1 MATVRLLT
9 MLPLW
14 WSLCISSALTPVRLR
29 TLPLWWSLCISNALT
44 PQGVLAEWQKARVQS
59 LDVDA
64 SRYHAQVLFVDD
76 DNARA
81 RMAECCADALAHWA
95 DAGWWIYPHSCSL
108 TEDQALREHPRQEAI
123 LTSLG
128 FDGARVTAAGAA
140 LAKEDLDA
148 HDLIVCADAAVRD
161 AVLALGGDESYETSV
176 RLLEDFAT
184 VADARSR
191 ALFDGLDDALAARAR
206 KRQDGGDLVVEGADA
221 QSDRDGFDALLE
233 STLVLTAALVVFL
246 KDSFDAS
253 FTESFNSLLRT
264 HFYDERHVDASWAEA
279 EPALR
284 RHIVTGALD
293 PRERERLFDAHMTGL
308 RRRLSGDGVSS

>member
-1 MATVRLLT
+1 MATARLT
-9 MLPLW
+9 MLLPLW
-14 WSLCISSALTPVRLR
+14 WSLCV
-29 TLPLWWSLCISNALT
+29 SNALT

-76 DNARA
+76 DNARG

-108 TEDQALREHPRQEAI
+108 TEDQALRSDPRQEAI

-148 HDLIVCADAAVRD
+148 YDLVVCADAAVRD
-161 AVLALGGDESYETSV
+161 AVLALGDESYETSV
-176 RLLEDFAT
+176 RLLADFAT

-191 ALFDGLDDALAARAR
+191 ALFDGLDVALAERAR
-206 KRQDGGDLVVEGADA
+206 SRQDGGELVVEGADA
-221 QSDRDGFDALLE
+221 QSDRDSFDALLE

-264 HFYDERHVDASWAEA
+264 HFYDERHVDARWADA
-279 EPALR
+279 ESALR

>member
-1 MATVRLLT
+1 MATVRLRT
-9 MLPLW
+9 MQLL
-14 WSLCISSALTPVRLR
+14 WSLCVSR
-29 TLPLWWSLCISNALT
+29 ALT
-44 PQGVLAEWQKARVQS
+44 PQGVLVEWQKARVQS

-108 TEDQALREHPRQEAI
+108 TEEQALIIQNPRQEAI

-148 HDLIVCADAAVRD
+148 YDLVVCADAAVRD

-191 ALFDGLDDALAARAR
+191 ALFDGLDDALAERAR
-206 KRQDGGDLVVEGADA
+206 SRQDRGELVVEGADA
-221 QSDRDGFDALLE
+221 QSDRDGFDAVLE

-253 FTESFNSLLRT
+253 FVESFNGLLRT
-264 HFYDERHVDASWAEA
+264 HFYDERHVNVRWAEA
-279 EPALR
+279 EPTLR

-293 PRERERLFDAHMTGL
+293 PRERERLFDAHMAGL
-308 RRRLSGDGVSS
+308 RQRLGGDGVSS

>member
-1 MATVRLLT
+1 MTTVRLLT

-14 WSLCISSALTPVRLR
+14 WSLCIS
-29 TLPLWWSLCISNALT
+29 ISISSALT

-81 RMAECCADALAHWA
+81 RMAESCADALAHWA
-95 DAGWWIYPHSCSL
+95 DAGWWIYPHACSL
-108 TEDQALREHPRQEAI
+108 RTEDQALIENPRQEAI

-148 HDLIVCADAAVRD
+148 YDLIVCADTAVRD
-161 AVLALGGDESYETSV
+161 AVLALAGDESYETSV
-176 RLLEDFAT
+176 RLLADFST

-191 ALFDGLDDALAARAR
+191 ALFDGLDVALAERAR
-206 KRQDGGDLVVEGADA
+206 SRQDGGALVFAGADA

-253 FTESFNSLLRT
+253 FVDSFNGLLRT
-264 HFYDERHVDASWAEA
+264 HFYDERHADARWADA
-279 EPALR
+279 EPAMR
-284 RHIVTGALD
+284 RHVVTGALD

>member
-14 WSLCISSALTPVRLR
+14 WSLCVSSALTPVRLR
-29 TLPLWWSLCISNALT
+29 TLPLWWSLYISNALT
-44 PQGVLAEWQKARVQS
+44 PQALLAEWQAARIKS

-81 RMAECCADALAHWA
+81 RMAESCADALAHWA

-108 TEDQALREHPRQEAI
+108 TEDQALIENPRQEAI

-128 FDGARVTAAGAA
+128 FDGTRVTAAGAA

-148 HDLIVCADAAVRD
+148 YDLVICADAAVRD
-161 AVLALGGDESYETSV
+161 AVLALGEESYETSV
-176 RLLEDFAT
+176 RLLADFAT

-191 ALFDGLDDALAARAR
+191 ALFDGLDVALAERAR
-206 KRQDGGDLVVEGADA
+206 SRQDGGELVVEGADA

-253 FTESFNSLLRT
+253 FTDSFNGLLRT
-264 HFYDERHVDASWAEA
+264 HFYDERHVDARWADA

-308 RRRLSGDGVSS
+308 RQRLSGDGVSS

>member
-1 MATVRLLT
+1 MTTVRLLT

-14 WSLCISSALTPVRLR
+14 WSLCISISISSALTPQ
-29 TLPLWWSLCISNALT
+29 S
-44 PQGVLAEWQKARVQS
+44 VLAAWQKARVQS

-76 DNARA
+76 DNARG

-95 DAGWWIYPHSCSL
+95 DAGWWIYPHGCSL
-108 TEDQALREHPRQEAI
+108 TEDQALIENPRQEAI

-148 HDLIVCADAAVRD
+148 YDLVVCANTSVRD

-191 ALFDGLDDALAARAR
+191 ALFDGLDDVALTARAR
-206 KRQDGGDLVVEGADA
+206 SRQDGGDLVVEGADA
-221 QSDRDGFDALLE
+221 QSDRDSFDALLE

-253 FTESFNSLLRT
+253 FVDSFNGLLRS
-264 HFYDERHVDASWAEA
+264 HFYDKRHVDVRWAEA

-308 RRRLSGDGVSS
+308 RQRLGGEM

>member
-1 MATVRLLT
+1 M
-9 MLPLW
+9 
-14 WSLCISSALTPVRLR
+14 SS
-29 TLPLWWSLCISNALT
+29 ALT

-76 DNARA
+76 DNTRG

-95 DAGWWIYPHSCSL
+95 DAGWWIYPHSCCL
-108 TEDQALREHPRQEAI
+108 TEDQALRSDPRQEAI

-128 FDGARVTAAGAA
+128 FDGTRVTAAGAA

-148 HDLIVCADAAVRD
+148 YDLIVCADAAVRD

-191 ALFDGLDDALAARAR
+191 ALFDGLDDALAQRAR
-206 KRQDGGDLVVEGADA
+206 SRQDGGEFVVEGADA

-264 HFYDERHVDASWAEA
+264 HFYDERHVDAQWAEA
-279 EPALR
+279 ELVLR

-293 PRERERLFDAHMTGL
+293 PRERERLFDAHMAGL

>member
-1 MATVRLLT
+1 MRSRRKGCWQNGKRRGSNRWTSTRRATTRKSF
-9 MLPLW
+9 LW
-14 WSLCISSALTPVRLR
+14 TTTTR
-29 TLPLWWSLCISNALT
+29 
-44 PQGVLAEWQKARVQS
+44 
-59 LDVDA
+59 
-64 SRYHAQVLFVDD
+64 
-76 DNARA
+76 ARA
-81 RMAECCADALAHWA
+81 WPSAARTRWLTGRTP
-95 DAGWWIYPHSCSL
+95 AGGYIPTHAAS
-108 TEDQALREHPRQEAI
+108 PRIKRSSRTRAKRQFSH
-123 LTSLG
+123 LSG
-128 FDGARVTAAGAA
+128 FDGTRVTAAGAA

-148 HDLIVCADAAVRD
+148 YDLIVCVDAAVRD

-191 ALFDGLDDALAARAR
+191 ALFDGLDDVALAARAR
-206 KRQDGGDLVVEGADA
+206 SRQDGGELVVEGSDA

-253 FTESFNSLLRT
+253 FVDSFNGLLRT
-264 HFYDERHVDASWAEA
+264 HFYDERHVDARWADA
-279 EPALR
+279 ESALR

-308 RRRLSGDGVSS
+308 RQRLGGDM

>member
-1 MATVRLLT
+1 MTTVRLLT

-14 WSLCISSALTPVRLR
+14 WSLCISS
-29 TLPLWWSLCISNALT
+29 ALT

-95 DAGWWIYPHSCSL
+95 DAGWWIYPHACSL
-108 TEDQALREHPRQEAI
+108 RTEDQALIENPRQEAI

-148 HDLIVCADAAVRD
+148 YDLVVCVDAAVRD
-161 AVLALGGDESYETSV
+161 AVLALAGDESYETSV
-176 RLLEDFAT
+176 RLLADFST

-191 ALFDGLDDALAARAR
+191 ALFDGLDVALAERAR
-206 KRQDGGDLVVEGADA
+206 SRQDGGALVFAGADA

-264 HFYDERHVDASWAEA
+264 HFYDERHVDARWADA

>member
-1 MATVRLLT
+1 MTTVRLLT

-14 WSLCISSALTPVRLR
+14 WSLCVSS
-29 TLPLWWSLCISNALT
+29 ALT

-95 DAGWWIYPHSCSL
+95 DAGWWIYPHACSL
-108 TEDQALREHPRQEAI
+108 TEDQALRSDPRQEAI

-128 FDGARVTAAGAA
+128 FDGTRVTAAGAA

-148 HDLIVCADAAVRD
+148 YDLVVCADAAVRD

-191 ALFDGLDDALAARAR
+191 ALFDGLDDVALAARAR
-206 KRQDGGDLVVEGADA
+206 SRQDGGELVVEGADA

-253 FTESFNSLLRT
+253 FVDSFNGLLRT
-264 HFYDERHVDASWAEA
+264 HFYDERHADA
-279 EPALR
+279 R
-284 RHIVTGALD
+284 
-293 PRERERLFDAHMTGL
+293 
-308 RRRLSGDGVSS
+308 

>member
-1 MATVRLLT
+1 MTTVRLLT

-14 WSLCISSALTPVRLR
+14 WNLCMSS
-29 TLPLWWSLCISNALT
+29 ALT
-44 PQGVLAEWQKARVQS
+44 PQGVLGEWQAARIKS

-81 RMAECCADALAHWA
+81 RMAESCADALARWA
-95 DAGWWIYPHSCSL
+95 DAGWWIYPHACSL
-108 TEDQALREHPRQEAI
+108 RTEDQALIENPRQEAI

-148 HDLIVCADAAVRD
+148 YDLIVCADAAVRD

-191 ALFDGLDDALAARAR
+191 ALFDGLDDALAQRAR
-206 KRQDGGDLVVEGADA
+206 SRQDGGELVVEGADA

-253 FTESFNSLLRT
+253 FVDSFNSLLRT
-264 HFYDERHVDASWAEA
+264 HFYDERHVDARWTDA

-293 PRERERLFDAHMTGL
+293 PRERERLFDAHMAGL
-308 RRRLSGDGVSS
+308 RRRLSGDDGVSS

>member
-1 MATVRLLT
+1 MTTVRLLT

-14 WSLCISSALTPVRLR
+14 WSLCISISISSALTPQ
-29 TLPLWWSLCISNALT
+29 S
-44 PQGVLAEWQKARVQS
+44 VLAAWQKARVQS

-108 TEDQALREHPRQEAI
+108 TEDQALRSDPRQEAI

-128 FDGARVTAAGAA
+128 FDGTRLAAAGAA

-148 HDLIVCADAAVRD
+148 YDLVVCASAAVRD

-184 VADARSR
+184 VADTRSR
-191 ALFDGLDDALAARAR
+191 ALFDGLDDALAQRAR
-206 KRQDGGDLVVEGADA
+206 SRQDSGELVVEGADA
-221 QSDRDGFDALLE
+221 QRDRDGFDALLE

-253 FTESFNSLLRT
+253 FTESFNGLLRT
-264 HFYDERHVDASWAEA
+264 HFYDERHVDARWADA

-308 RRRLSGDGVSS
+308 RRRLSGDDGVSS

>member
-1 MATVRLLT
+1 MTTVRLLT
-9 MLPLW
+9 MLPLL
-14 WSLCISSALTPVRLR
+14 WSLCISS
-29 TLPLWWSLCISNALT
+29 ALT

-76 DNARA
+76 DNTRG

-95 DAGWWIYPHSCSL
+95 DAGWWIYPHACSL
-108 TEDQALREHPRQEAI
+108 TEDQALVEHPRQEAI

-128 FDGARVTAAGAA
+128 FDGARVTAAGAV

-148 HDLIVCADAAVRD
+148 YDLVVCVDAAVRD
-161 AVLALGGDESYETSV
+161 AVLALAGDESYETSV
-176 RLLEDFAT
+176 RLLADFST

-191 ALFDGLDDALAARAR
+191 ALFDGLDVALAERAR
-206 KRQDGGDLVVEGADA
+206 SRQDGGALVFAGADA

-264 HFYDERHVDASWAEA
+264 HFYDERHVDAQWAEA
-279 EPALR
+279 ELVLR

>member
-1 MATVRLLT
+1 MATVRLWT
-9 MLPLW
+9 MQLL
-14 WSLCISSALTPVRLR
+14 WSLCVSR
-29 TLPLWWSLCISNALT
+29 ALT

-95 DAGWWIYPHSCSL
+95 DAGWWIYPHACSL
-108 TEDQALREHPRQEAI
+108 TEDQALRSDPRQEAI

-128 FDGARVTAAGAA
+128 FDVTRVTAAGAA

-148 HDLIVCADAAVRD
+148 YDLIVCADAAVRD

-176 RLLEDFAT
+176 RLLTDFAT

-206 KRQDGGDLVVEGADA
+206 ARQDGGELVVEGADA
-221 QSDRDGFDALLE
+221 QRDRDGFDALLE

-253 FTESFNSLLRT
+253 FVDSFNGLLRT
-264 HFYDERHVDASWAEA
+264 HFYDARHVDARWADA

-293 PRERERLFDAHMTGL
+293 PRERERLFDAHMAGL
-308 RRRLSGDGVSS
+308 RQRLSGDGVSS

>member
-1 MATVRLLT
+1 MTTVRLLT
-9 MLPLW
+9 MLPLL
-14 WSLCISSALTPVRLR
+14 WSLCISS
-29 TLPLWWSLCISNALT
+29 ALT

-81 RMAECCADALAHWA
+81 RMAESCADALAHWA
-95 DAGWWIYPHSCSL
+95 DAGWWIYPHACSL
-108 TEDQALREHPRQEAI
+108 TEDQALILNRRQEAI

-148 HDLIVCADAAVRD
+148 YDLIVCADAALRD

-184 VADARSR
+184 VAGSA
-191 ALFDGLDDALAARAR
+191 
-206 KRQDGGDLVVEGADA
+206 
-221 QSDRDGFDALLE
+221 
-233 STLVLTAALVVFL
+233 
-246 KDSFDAS
+246 
-253 FTESFNSLLRT
+253 
-264 HFYDERHVDASWAEA
+264 
-279 EPALR
+279 
-284 RHIVTGALD
+284 
-293 PRERERLFDAHMTGL
+293 
-308 RRRLSGDGVSS
+308 

>member
-1 MATVRLLT
+1 

-14 WSLCISSALTPVRLR
+14 WSLCVSR
-29 TLPLWWSLCISNALT
+29 ALT

-81 RMAECCADALAHWA
+81 RLAESCADALAHWA
-95 DAGWWIYPHSCSL
+95 DAGWWIYPHACSL
-108 TEDQALREHPRQEAI
+108 TEDQALSEHPRQEAI

-148 HDLIVCADAAVRD
+148 YDLVVCADAAVRN

-176 RLLEDFAT
+176 RLLADFAT

-191 ALFDGLDDALAARAR
+191 ALFEGLDDVALAARAR
-206 KRQDGGDLVVEGADA
+206 SRQDRGELVVEGADA

-253 FTESFNSLLRT
+253 FVDSFNGLLRT
-264 HFYDERHVDASWAEA
+264 HFYDKRHADAQWADA

-308 RRRLSGDGVSS
+308 RRRLSGDDGVSS

>member
-1 MATVRLLT
+1 M
-9 MLPLW
+9 
-14 WSLCISSALTPVRLR
+14 
-29 TLPLWWSLCISNALT
+29 
-44 PQGVLAEWQKARVQS
+44 
-59 LDVDA
+59 
-64 SRYHAQVLFVDD
+64 
-76 DNARA
+76 
-81 RMAECCADALAHWA
+81 
-95 DAGWWIYPHSCSL
+95 
-108 TEDQALREHPRQEAI
+108 
-123 LTSLG
+123 
-128 FDGARVTAAGAA
+128 
-140 LAKEDLDA
+140 
-148 HDLIVCADAAVRD
+148 
-161 AVLALGGDESYETSV
+161 

-221 QSDRDGFDALLE
+221 QSDRDGFDAVLE

-293 PRERERLFDAHMTGL
+293 PRERERLFDAHMFGL

>member
-1 MATVRLLT
+1 MTTVRLRT

-14 WSLCISSALTPVRLR
+14 WSLCV
-29 TLPLWWSLCISNALT
+29 SNALT

-95 DAGWWIYPHSCSL
+95 DAGWWIYAHACSL
-108 TEDQALREHPRQEAI
+108 TEDQALRSDPRQEAI

-128 FDGARVTAAGAA
+128 FDGTRVTAAGAA

-148 HDLIVCADAAVRD
+148 YDLVVCVDAAVRD
-161 AVLALGGDESYETSV
+161 AVLALAGDESYETSV
-176 RLLEDFAT
+176 RLLEDFAS

-191 ALFDGLDDALAARAR
+191 ALFDGLDVALAARAR
-206 KRQDGGDLVVEGADA
+206 ARQDGGALVFAGADA
-221 QSDRDGFDALLE
+221 QSDRDSFDALLE

-264 HFYDERHVDASWAEA
+264 HFYDERHVDAQWAEA
-279 EPALR
+279 ELVLR

-293 PRERERLFDAHMTGL
+293 PRERERLFDAHMAGL
-308 RRRLSGDGVSS
+308 RRRLSGDGVTS

>member
-1 MATVRLLT
+1 MTTVRLRT

-14 WSLCISSALTPVRLR
+14 WSLCV
-29 TLPLWWSLCISNALT
+29 SNALT

-81 RMAECCADALAHWA
+81 RMAECCADATAHWA

-108 TEDQALREHPRQEAI
+108 TEDQALVEHPRQEAI

-148 HDLIVCADAAVRD
+148 YDLIICADAAVRD

-176 RLLEDFAT
+176 RLLTDFAT
-184 VADARSR
+184 VADKRSR
-191 ALFDGLDDALAARAR
+191 ALFDGLDDAMLAARAR
-206 KRQDGGDLVVEGADA
+206 SRQDGGELVVEGADA
-221 QSDRDGFDALLE
+221 QRDRDCFDALLE

-253 FTESFNSLLRT
+253 FTEGFNGLLRT
-264 HFYDERHVDASWAEA
+264 HFYDERHVDALWAEA

-293 PRERERLFDAHMTGL
+293 PLERERLFDAHMTGL
-308 RRRLSGDGVSS
+308 RRRLSGDDGVSS

>member
-1 MATVRLLT
+1 

-14 WSLCISSALTPVRLR
+14 WSLCVSR
-29 TLPLWWSLCISNALT
+29 ALT

-81 RMAECCADALAHWA
+81 RLAESCADALAHWA
-95 DAGWWIYPHSCSL
+95 DAGWWIYPHACSL
-108 TEDQALREHPRQEAI
+108 TEDQALVKHPRQEAI

-148 HDLIVCADAAVRD
+148 YDLVVCASATVRD

-191 ALFDGLDDALAARAR
+191 ALFDGLDNALAQRAR
-206 KRQDGGDLVVEGADA
+206 SRQDGGELVVEGANA

-253 FTESFNSLLRT
+253 FVDSFNGLLRT
-264 HFYDERHVDASWAEA
+264 HFYDERHGDVRWAEA

-293 PRERERLFDAHMTGL
+293 PRERERLFDAHMAGL
-308 RRRLSGDGVSS
+308 RRRLSGDGASS

>member
-1 MATVRLLT
+1 MTTVRLLT
-9 MLPLW
+9 MLPLL
-14 WSLCISSALTPVRLR
+14 WSLCISS
-29 TLPLWWSLCISNALT
+29 ALT

-95 DAGWWIYPHSCSL
+95 DAGWWIYPHACSL
-108 TEDQALREHPRQEAI
+108 TEDQASIIENPRQEAI

-128 FDGARVTAAGAA
+128 FDGTRVTAAGAA

-148 HDLIVCADAAVRD
+148 YDLVVCVDAAVRD
-161 AVLALGGDESYETSV
+161 AVLALAGDESYETSV

-221 QSDRDGFDALLE
+221 QSDRDGFDAVLE

-264 HFYDERHVDASWAEA
+264 HFYDERHVDALWAEA

-308 RRRLSGDGVSS
+308 RRRLSGDDGVSS

>member
-1 MATVRLLT
+1 MTT
-9 MLPLW
+9 
-14 WSLCISSALTPVRLR
+14 VRLR
-29 TLPLWWSLCISNALT
+29 TIQLLWSLCVSSALVSSALT

-95 DAGWWIYPHSCSL
+95 DAGWWVYPHSCSL
-108 TEDQALREHPRQEAI
+108 TEDQAALIENPRQEAI

-128 FDGARVTAAGAA
+128 FDGTRVTAAGAA

-148 HDLIVCADAAVRD
+148 YDLVICADAAVRD

-176 RLLEDFAT
+176 RLLADFST

-191 ALFDGLDDALAARAR
+191 ALFDGLDDALAERAR
-206 KRQDGGDLVVEGADA
+206 SRQDGGEIVVEGADA
-221 QSDRDGFDALLE
+221 QRDRDGFDALLE

-253 FTESFNSLLRT
+253 FVDSFNSLLRT
-264 HFYDERHVDASWAEA
+264 HFYDERHVDARWADA
-279 EPALR
+279 ESALR

-293 PRERERLFDAHMTGL
+293 PRERERLFDAHMAGL
-308 RRRLSGDGVSS
+308 RQRLGGDM

>member
-1 MATVRLLT
+1 MTTVRLWWT

-14 WSLCISSALTPVRLR
+14 WSLCVSS
-29 TLPLWWSLCISNALT
+29 ALT
-44 PQGVLAEWQKARVQS
+44 PQGVLVEWQKARVQS

-95 DAGWWIYPHSCSL
+95 DAGWWIYPHACSL
-108 TEDQALREHPRQEAI
+108 IEDQALRSDPRQEAI

-148 HDLIVCADAAVRD
+148 YDLIVCADAAVRD

-191 ALFDGLDDALAARAR
+191 ALFDGLDVALAERAR
-206 KRQDGGDLVVEGADA
+206 SRQDGGELVVEGADA

-253 FTESFNSLLRT
+253 FVDSFNGLLRT
-264 HFYDERHVDASWAEA
+264 HFYDARHVDAVWEEA

-293 PRERERLFDAHMTGL
+293 PRERERLFDAHMAGL
-308 RRRLSGDGVSS
+308 RRRLSGDDGVSS

>member
-1 MATVRLLT
+1 MATVRLRT
-9 MLPLW
+9 MQLL
-14 WSLCISSALTPVRLR
+14 WSLCV
-29 TLPLWWSLCISNALT
+29 SNALT

-95 DAGWWIYPHSCSL
+95 DAGWWIYPHACSL
-108 TEDQALREHPRQEAI
+108 RTEDQALIENPRQEAI

-148 HDLIVCADAAVRD
+148 YDLIVCVDAAVRD

-176 RLLEDFAT
+176 RLLKDFAT

-191 ALFDGLDDALAARAR
+191 ALFDGLDDVALAQRAR
-206 KRQDGGDLVVEGADA
+206 SRQDGGELVVEGADA

-253 FTESFNSLLRT
+253 FTESFNGLLRT
-264 HFYDERHVDASWAEA
+264 HFYDERHADARWADA

-308 RRRLSGDGVSS
+308 RQRLGGDGVSS

>member
-1 MATVRLLT
+1 MTTVRLWWS

-14 WSLCISSALTPVRLR
+14 WSLCVSS
-29 TLPLWWSLCISNALT
+29 ALT

-76 DNARA
+76 DNARG

-95 DAGWWIYPHSCSL
+95 DAGWWIYPHACSL
-108 TEDQALREHPRQEAI
+108 RTEDQALIENPRQEAI

-140 LAKEDLDA
+140 LTKEDLDA
-148 HDLIVCADAAVRD
+148 YDLVICADAAIRD

-184 VADARSR
+184 VAGSA
-191 ALFDGLDDALAARAR
+191 
-206 KRQDGGDLVVEGADA
+206 
-221 QSDRDGFDALLE
+221 
-233 STLVLTAALVVFL
+233 
-246 KDSFDAS
+246 
-253 FTESFNSLLRT
+253 
-264 HFYDERHVDASWAEA
+264 
-279 EPALR
+279 
-284 RHIVTGALD
+284 
-293 PRERERLFDAHMTGL
+293 
-308 RRRLSGDGVSS
+308 

>member
-1 MATVRLLT
+1 ML
-9 MLPLW
+9 LPLW
-14 WSLCISSALTPVRLR
+14 WSLCVSS
-29 TLPLWWSLCISNALT
+29 ALT
-44 PQGVLAEWQKARVQS
+44 PQGVLANWQAARIKS

-81 RMAECCADALAHWA
+81 RMAESCADALAHWA

-108 TEDQALREHPRQEAI
+108 TEDQALRSDPRQEAI

-128 FDGARVTAAGAA
+128 FDGTRVTAAGAA

-148 HDLIVCADAAVRD
+148 YDLIVCADTAVRD
-161 AVLALGGDESYETSV
+161 AVLALGDESYETSV

-191 ALFDGLDDALAARAR
+191 ALFDGLDDALAQRAR
-206 KRQDGGDLVVEGADA
+206 SRQDGGEFVVEGADA

-253 FTESFNSLLRT
+253 FVDSFNGLLRT
-264 HFYDERHVDASWAEA
+264 HFYDERHVDARWADA
-279 EPALR
+279 ESALR

-308 RRRLSGDGVSS
+308 RRRLSGDDGVSL

>member
-1 MATVRLLT
+1 MATVRLML
-9 MLPLW
+9 LPLW
-14 WSLCISSALTPVRLR
+14 WSRCV
-29 TLPLWWSLCISNALT
+29 SNALT

-81 RMAECCADALAHWA
+81 RMAESCADTLAHWA

-108 TEDQALREHPRQEAI
+108 TEDQAPNPRQEAI

-128 FDGARVTAAGAA
+128 FDGTRVTAAGAA

-148 HDLIVCADAAVRD
+148 YDLIVCADAAIRD
-161 AVLALGGDESYETSV
+161 AALALGGDESYETSV

-206 KRQDGGDLVVEGADA
+206 ARQDGGELVVEGADA

-264 HFYDERHVDASWAEA
+264 HFYDQRHVDARWAEA

-293 PRERERLFDAHMTGL
+293 PRERERLFDAHMAGL
-308 RRRLSGDGVSS
+308 RRRLSGDDGVSS

>member
-1 MATVRLLT
+1 MTTVRLLT

-14 WSLCISSALTPVRLR
+14 WSLCISSALTP
-29 TLPLWWSLCISNALT
+29 
-44 PQGVLAEWQKARVQS
+44 QGVLADWQAARIKS

-95 DAGWWIYPHSCSL
+95 DAGWWIYPHACSL
-108 TEDQALREHPRQEAI
+108 RTEDQALIENPRQEAI

-148 HDLIVCADAAVRD
+148 YDLIVCVDAAVRD

-191 ALFDGLDDALAARAR
+191 ALFDGLDVALAARAR
-206 KRQDGGDLVVEGADA
+206 KRQDGGELVVEGADA

-253 FTESFNSLLRT
+253 FVDSFNGLLRT
-264 HFYDERHVDASWAEA
+264 HFYDERHVDARWAEA

>member
-1 MATVRLLT
+1 MTTA
-9 MLPLW
+9 
-14 WSLCISSALTPVRLR
+14 RLR
-29 TLPLWWSLCISNALT
+29 TLPLWWSLCVSRALT
-44 PQGVLAEWQKARVQS
+44 PQGALEEWQKARVQS

-76 DNARA
+76 DNTRG

-95 DAGWWIYPHSCSL
+95 DAGWWIYPHSCCL
-108 TEDQALREHPRQEAI
+108 TEDQALRSDPRQEAI

-128 FDGARVTAAGAA
+128 FDGTRVTAAGAA

-148 HDLIVCADAAVRD
+148 YDLVICADAAVRD
-161 AVLALGGDESYETSV
+161 AVLALGDDESYETSV
-176 RLLEDFAT
+176 RLLKDFAT

-191 ALFDGLDDALAARAR
+191 ALFDGLDVALAARAR
-206 KRQDGGDLVVEGADA
+206 KRQDGGAIVFAGADA

-264 HFYDERHVDASWAEA
+264 HFYDERHVDARWAEA

-293 PRERERLFDAHMTGL
+293 PRERERLFDAHMVGL
-308 RRRLSGDGVSS
+308 RQRLGGDGVSS

>member
-1 MATVRLLT
+1 MATARLT
-9 MLPLW
+9 MLLPLW
-14 WSLCISSALTPVRLR
+14 WSLCVSSALTPQG
-29 TLPLWWSLCISNALT
+29 ALE
-44 PQGVLAEWQKARVQS
+44 EWQKARVQS

-108 TEDQALREHPRQEAI
+108 TEDQALRSDPRQEAI

-128 FDGARVTAAGAA
+128 FDGTRLAAAGAA

-148 HDLIVCADAAVRD
+148 YDLVVCASAAVRD

-184 VADARSR
+184 VADTRSR
-191 ALFDGLDDALAARAR
+191 ALFDGLDDALAQRAR
-206 KRQDGGDLVVEGADA
+206 SRQDSGELVVEGADA
-221 QSDRDGFDALLE
+221 QRDRDGFDALLE

-253 FTESFNSLLRT
+253 FVDSFNSLLRT
-264 HFYDERHVDASWAEA
+264 HYDERHVDAQWAEA

-293 PRERERLFDAHMTGL
+293 PRERERLFDAHMIGL
-308 RRRLSGDGVSS
+308 RQRLGGDM

>member
-1 MATVRLLT
+1 MATVRLML
-9 MLPLW
+9 LPLW
-14 WSLCISSALTPVRLR
+14 WSLCV
-29 TLPLWWSLCISNALT
+29 SNALT

-95 DAGWWIYPHSCSL
+95 DAGWWIYPHACSI
-108 TEDQALREHPRQEAI
+108 TKDQALIENPRQEAI

-128 FDGARVTAAGAA
+128 FDGTRVTAAGAA

-148 HDLIVCADAAVRD
+148 YDLVVCADAAVRD

-176 RLLEDFAT
+176 RLLNDFAT
-184 VADARSR
+184 AADARSR
-191 ALFDGLDDALAARAR
+191 ALFDGLDDVALAARAR
-206 KRQDGGDLVVEGADA
+206 SRQDGGELVVEGSDA

-253 FTESFNSLLRT
+253 FVDSFNGLLRT
-264 HFYDERHVDASWAEA
+264 HFYDERHADARWADA
-279 EPALR
+279 EPAMR
-284 RHIVTGALD
+284 RHVVTGALD
-293 PRERERLFDAHMTGL
+293 PRERERLFDAHMAEL
-308 RRRLSGDGVSS
+308 RRRLSGDDGVSL